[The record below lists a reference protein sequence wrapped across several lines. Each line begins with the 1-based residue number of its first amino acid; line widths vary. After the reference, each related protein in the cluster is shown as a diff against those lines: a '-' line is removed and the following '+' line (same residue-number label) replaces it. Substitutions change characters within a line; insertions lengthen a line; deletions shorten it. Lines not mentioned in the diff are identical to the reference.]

1 MRVADYIVNYFV
13 KQGVDKCFCVTGGG
27 AMHLNDAF
35 GHCSDVEV
43 VYNHHEQA
51 SAMAAEGYARVTQLP
66 AIVSV
71 TSGPGATNAI
81 TGVYGAWQDSIPM
94 IVISGQMKSET
105 TVSST
110 PVPVRYLGFQ
120 EADIIP
126 LVSPITKY
134 AATISNLTDLDYHLE
149 KAYCLATTGRKGPVW
164 LDIPLDLQ
172 GARIDGEFDPLN
184 KPKFVPSIMNQVTPP
199 SENLVREVYE
209 RIISAERP
217 VLMLGEEVRISG
229 GADIVQQLVSKLGIP
244 VVTEWNAHDLIE
256 QNDPLQCGR
265 PGTIGDRGG
274 NYVVQTADT
283 LLCLGCQLSIRQI
296 SYEWKNFARKAFKIA
311 VNVDESELQKP
322 TINIDL
328 PVVADVS
335 EFIKVL
341 LKVCEEE
348 KKEHDIANWIS
359 WCRWIN
365 NKYPVV
371 QQNYWDETKPINVY
385 NFIKSL
391 SLRTPEGSA
400 VVLANG
406 AACVC
411 GLQAYEIRNNVRLFT
426 NAGASSMGY
435 GIAASVGAALAQPDR
450 TTLCIEG
457 DGSIMMN
464 LQEIQTIVQNNLNVK
479 IFVINNDGYHSIKQ
493 TQSNIFEADERG
505 YCGADKNSG
514 ISFPSFEKIA
524 KAFELPYFKIE
535 SLTTMESTLDS
546 FFSTSSYGL
555 CEIVTDPN
563 QNFAPKLASKMNP
576 DGTFYTPSL
585 EFMSPFL
592 SDEEL
597 AENQYKSG
605 INQQ

>member
-1 MRVADYIVNYFV
+1 
-13 KQGVDKCFCVTGGG
+13 
-27 AMHLNDAF
+27 MHLNDAF
-35 GHCSDVEV
+35 GHSDDVEV
-43 VYNHHEQA
+43 IYNHHEQA
-51 SAMAAEGYARVTQLP
+51 SAMAAEGYTRVTQKP

-94 IVISGQMKSET
+94 IVISGQMKHET
-105 TVSST
+105 TVAST

-126 LVSPITKY
+126 IVSSITKY
-134 AATISNLTDLDYHLE
+134 AATIGSIADLDYHLE
-149 KAYCLATTGRKGPVW
+149 KAFCLATTGRKGPVW

-172 GARIDGEFDPLN
+172 GAQIPVGYELVN
-184 KPKFVPSIMNQVTPP
+184 KPKFVPGILNQATPP
-199 SENLVREVYE
+199 SESLVEEVYN
-209 RIISAERP
+209 RILASDRP

-229 GADIVQQLVSKLGIP
+229 GVDLVRNLVSKLGIP

-256 QNDPLQCGR
+256 QDNPLQCGR

-283 LLCLGCQLSIRQI
+283 LICIGCQLSIRQI
-296 SYEWKNFARKAFKIA
+296 SYEWKNFASRAFKVV
-311 VNVDESELQKP
+311 VNVDENELQKP
-322 TINIDL
+322 TINVDL
-328 PVVADVS
+328 PVVSDAS
-335 EFIKVL
+335 KFIEVL
-341 LKVCEEE
+341 IKVCEQTP
-348 KKEHDIANWIS
+348 KKLDVDDWVH

-371 QQNYWDETKPINVY
+371 QMEYWDEAKPINVY

-391 SLRTPEGSA
+391 SLRTPKNSS

-435 GIAASVGAALAQPDR
+435 GIAASVGAALAQPEEM
-450 TTLCIEG
+450 TLCIEG

-493 TQSNIFEADERG
+493 TQSNIFAAEERG
-505 YCGADKNSG
+505 YCGADKGSG
-514 ISFPSFEKIA
+514 ISFPSFKKVAE
-524 KAFELPYFKIE
+524 AFALPYFKIDNLNKLE
-535 SLTTMESTLDS
+535 TTLDDFLS
-546 FFSTSSYGL
+546 INSYGL

-563 QNFAPKLASKMNP
+563 QNFAPKLASKMNS

-585 EFMSPFL
+585 EYMTPFL
-592 SDEEL
+592 TDEEL
-597 AENQYKSG
+597 EENQYKNG
-605 INQQ
+605 LNQQ